1 MSETPANTD
10 ADDTVTAAIPLL
22 PLRDLV
28 IFPAIITPLF
38 VGRARS
44 IRALE
49 VAMES
54 SRHIFLVAQNDAE
67 VDEPGE
73 DDLYRVGTVARISQ
87 LMKLPDGTVKLLVEG
102 RTRAF
107 ITALHDQGDYVQVV
121 YDEVIE
127 MHLDSIEVEAMV
139 RSVRSMFITYVNFSR
154 KIPTEVVKAV
164 ENITD
169 PGTLADTIAAHLG
182 LRVDEKQEILE
193 LTDINLRL
201 ETLLEM
207 MEREIEILKIERKIR
222 KRVKSQMERTQKEY
236 YLNEQMRAIQKE
248 LGDKDEFKQELK
260 ELEEQIGKRKMSREA
275 SDKAKA
281 ELKKLK
287 MMSPM
292 SAEATVVRNY
302 LDWLLALPWQKGSR
316 DSSDLT
322 KAEDV
327 LNQDHYGLDKVKER
341 ILEHLAVQ
349 ALVKKI
355 QGPILC
361 LVGPPGVGKTSLGR
375 SIARAINRKFVRI
388 SLGGVRDE
396 AEIRGHRRTYIGSM
410 PGKIIQSMKKA
421 AVRNPV
427 FLLDEIDKMSMDFRG
442 DPSAALLEVL
452 DPEQNKTFV
461 DHFLDVDYDLS
472 NVMFITTANSVQGI
486 PAPLLDRMEIVALDG
501 YTEEEKLHIARQHLI
516 GKQLRNHGLDE
527 CQVAFSS
534 ASLMEIIRRYTR
546 ESGVRDLERSIA
558 AICRKI
564 ARRMVDESKTRS
576 QWRIGVAQVRKFLGV
591 AKYEYGRKNSS
602 NRCGVATGLAW
613 TASGGEV
620 LMVEVLEL
628 VGQGKLTITG
638 KLGEVMQESVQ
649 AAFAYIRSRWREL
662 ELDSDFYRNIDL
674 HIHVPEGAIPKD
686 GPSAGITIAT
696 AIASALTHR
705 QVDSNIAMTGEI
717 NLRGEVLAIG
727 GLKEKLLAARRAGIG
742 KVLIPQEN
750 KRHLKELP
758 ATLLKGVEV
767 ICVSHVDQVL
777 AHALQSARSDVE
789 AIAVNEENTV

>member
-1 MSETPANTD
+1 MSETPANID

-28 IFPAIITPLF
+28 VFPAMITPLF

-121 YDEVIE
+121 YDEVVE

-139 RSVRSMFITYVNFSR
+139 RSVRSMFVTYVNFSR
-154 KIPTEVVKAV
+154 KIPTEVVNAV

-193 LTDINLRL
+193 LTDVNLRL

-302 LDWLLALPWQKGSR
+302 LDWLLSLPWQKGTR
-316 DSSDLT
+316 DSSDLAH
-322 KAEDV
+322 AEEI
-327 LNQDHYGLDKVKER
+327 LNEDHYGLDKVKER

-516 GKQLRNHGLDE
+516 GKQLRNHGLDRGNVE
-527 CQVAFSS
+527 FST
-534 ASLMEIIRRYTR
+534 AALMEIIRCYTH
-546 ESGVRDLERSIA
+546 EAGVRDLERSIA

-564 ARRMVDESKTRS
+564 ARQVVDGAQKKAKR
-576 QWRIGVAQVRKFLGV
+576 RIGVAQVRKFLGV
-591 AKYEYGRKNSS
+591 AKYEYGRKNKSK
-602 NRCGVATGLAW
+602 RCGIATGLAW

-620 LMVEVLEL
+620 LMIEVLEL
-628 VGQGKLTITG
+628 PGQGKLTITG

-649 AAFAYIRSRWREL
+649 AAFAYIRSRWQEL
-662 ELDSDFYRNIDL
+662 GLEEDFYRNIDL

-705 QVDSNIAMTGEI
+705 QVDCDLAMTGEI

-727 GLKEKLLAARRAGIG
+727 GLKEKLLAARRAGVQR
-742 KVLIPQEN
+742 VLIPQEN
-750 KRHLKELP
+750 QRHLRELP
-758 ATLLKGVEV
+758 AALLKGLTVE
-767 ICVSHVDQVL
+767 CVGHMDEVL
-777 AHALQSARSDVE
+777 AQALQGNSRAK
-789 AIAVNEENTV
+789 